1 MDKYFTNT
9 RTLLNRIEEIAGI
22 GIWIQEIDNN
32 SLWWS
37 AQTYRIFGMEP
48 HSKKMN
54 FNDFLK
60 MVIPEYREAILEKT
74 QQSLLSD
81 KTLYNIDYKIIKKD
95 NTYCFV
101 HEEAIIERDS
111 NENPT
116 RMIGIIQDITERK
129 EAEQAL
135 KESERNFRLLF
146 EKSPLGIYTANP
158 DGMIL
163 EVNQTALNIL
173 GSPSAEATK
182 QINVLTFPP
191 LIEKGYSDAL
201 LKCIKT
207 KKAVTIE
214 VFYKSKWGKEVY
226 LYNFI
231 IPLKDNAGK
240 VTKIYTVMEDITKR
254 KKAQKALEES
264 QSRFKALSE
273 ATYEAIFI
281 SDKGICIEAN
291 ESASRMFGYSH
302 DELIGIFGTDVIAPE
317 SKELV
322 KNNMLSGYEKPYDA
336 IAQRKDGTKFHA
348 EFLGRMFEYKGKKV
362 RITAVRDITERKKAE
377 RHIKRLSSVVTQSP
391 SVIVVTDL
399 KGNIEYVN
407 RKFEELTGYSHEEVI
422 GKNPRI
428 LKSGFHSQSFF
439 KNLWQTI
446 SAGEKWHGEFYNKKK
461 NGEFYWEAAYV
472 FPIFDHQRKIINYI
486 KESEDITKQKKAE
499 QELRESEVRLKE
511 SNQTKDKFFSII
523 AHDLRSPFNSLL
535 GLTELL
541 HEDFDHFSTH
551 EQKEIIQS
559 IHKEIKS
566 TYKLLENLLL
576 WSRAQKGTIKFKPER
591 LNLYEVTQESYE
603 LLKNNV
609 QHKFI
614 TFTNQIP
621 REIYVEADKEML
633 STIIRNLFS
642 NAIKFTSKG
651 GAITIK
657 ACSVVSKNNQKF
669 IEVSVIDNGVGISK
683 EIQSKLFGIGE
694 TISTRGT
701 ENENGTGLG
710 LTLCKEFVEKHDG
723 KIWVESKTGNGTS
736 FYFTI
741 PSVTNDTIEKLNK

>member
-9 RTLLNRIEEIAGI
+9 HSLLNRIEEIAGI
-22 GIWIQEIDNN
+22 GIWIQEIKNN

-48 HSKKMN
+48 HSRKMN
-54 FNDFLK
+54 FNDFLE
-60 MVIPEYREAILEKT
+60 MVIPEYREQICGKT
-74 QQSLLSD
+74 QQSLISD
-81 KTLYNIDYKIIKKD
+81 KTPYNIDYEIIKKD
-95 NTYCFV
+95 NTHRFV
-101 HEEAIIERDS
+101 HEDAIIERDD
-111 NENPT
+111 NGNPT
-116 RMIGIIQDITERK
+116 RLIGIIQDITERK

-135 KESERNFRLLF
+135 KESERNFKLLF

-163 EVNQTALNIL
+163 EVNQTALNML

-207 KKAVTIE
+207 KKTVTIE
-214 VFYKSKWGKEVY
+214 IFYKSKWGKEVY

-231 IPLKDNAGK
+231 IPLKDNTGK
-240 VTKIYTVMEDITKR
+240 VTKIYTVMDDITER
-254 KKAQKALEES
+254 KKALQALEES

-281 SDKGICIEAN
+281 SDNGICIEAN
-291 ESASRMFGYSH
+291 ESASKMFGYTH

-348 EFLGRMFEYKGKKV
+348 EFLGRMFKYKGKNV

-377 RHIKRLSSVVTQSP
+377 SHIKKLSSVVTQSP
-391 SVIVVTDL
+391 AVIVITDL
-399 KGNIEYVN
+399 KGKIEYVN
-407 RKFEELTGYSHEEVI
+407 RKFSELTGYTPEEAI
-422 GKNPRI
+422 GQNPRI
-428 LKSGFHSQSFF
+428 LKSGLHSQAFF
-439 KNLWQTI
+439 KDLWQTI
-446 SAGEKWHGEFYNKKK
+446 SSGKDWRGEFYNKKK

-472 FPIFDHQRKIINYI
+472 FPIFDNQGNIINYI
-486 KESEDITKQKKAE
+486 KESEDITKQKEIE
-499 QELRESEVRLKE
+499 QNLKENEARLKKI
-511 SNQTKDKFFSII
+511 NQTKDKFFSII

-559 IHKEIKS
+559 IHKEIKN

-576 WSRAQKGTIKFKPER
+576 WSRSQKGTIKFKPER
-591 LNLYEVTQESYE
+591 LNLYEVAQESFE
-603 LLKNNV
+603 LLKNNA

-621 REIYVEADKEML
+621 RDIYVEADKEMQ

-651 GAITIK
+651 GTITIK
-657 ACSVVSKNNQKF
+657 ARSIITKNNQEF

-683 EIQSKLFGIGE
+683 EIQSKLFGVGE

-710 LTLCKEFVEKHDG
+710 LSLCKEFVEKHDG
-723 KIWVESKTGNGTS
+723 KIWVESKIGNGTS

-741 PSVTNDTIEKLNK
+741 PTATI